1 MTWQGFTAGF
11 IAALVMM
18 LMVRAALWV
27 ATSRKISDADWDCA
41 IDDAIRRYPVV
52 NGSLARRPYDAMEAE
67 NGDWPHMGG
76 R

>member
-27 ATSRKISDADWDCA
+27 ASSRKISNAM
-41 IDDAIRRYPVV
+41 
-52 NGSLARRPYDAMEAE
+52 DAMEGE
-67 NGDWPHMGG
+67 HGDWPHMGG